1 MDRRQ
6 LVVGMTAFGV
16 AGQLNLNELLSA
28 QVIETNSQAS
38 KAQQSQLTARGRVG
52 LRGPV
57 KMCVE
62 ETTSDY
68 GKSVTTTEYDS
79 DGKLL
84 TSRHENDGKFPTP
97 PLLPTGCRRRSV
109 TPRAV

>member
-6 LVVGMTAFGV
+6 LLAGMTAFGV
-16 AGQLNLNELLSA
+16 AGQLNLNELLST

-38 KAQQSQLTARGRVG
+38 KAQQSQLTARGQVG
-52 LRGPV
+52 LRGSV

-68 GKSVTTTEYDS
+68 GKSVITTEYDS

-84 TSRHENDGKFPTP
+84 TSRHENDGK
-97 PLLPTGCRRRSV
+97 LSYSSSSPTGCRRRSV